1 YVTTMQAWKYTLPAF
16 LVPFVFVLDPQGVGL
31 LLKIPKDGSVWDIV
45 IVTIKTALGLA
56 ALAAGA
62 QNWALR
68 RNTRVEQGLWIIA
81 GLLLVFPSL
90 IEGIAESIT
99 GLDVPHPAPL
109 GIIIG
114 VALLARQKF
123 MPASPAVIK

>member
-1 YVTTMQAWKYTLPAF
+1 M
-16 LVPFVFVLDPQGVGL
+16 LDPEGIGL
-31 LLKIPKDGSVWDIV
+31 LLKIPKDGSAWDIV
-45 IVTIKTALGLA
+45 IITIKTALGLA

-68 RNTRVEQGLWIIA
+68 RNTRVEQVLWIFA

-114 VALLARQKF
+114 IGLLLWQKY
-123 MPASPAVIK
+123 MPATPAVIK